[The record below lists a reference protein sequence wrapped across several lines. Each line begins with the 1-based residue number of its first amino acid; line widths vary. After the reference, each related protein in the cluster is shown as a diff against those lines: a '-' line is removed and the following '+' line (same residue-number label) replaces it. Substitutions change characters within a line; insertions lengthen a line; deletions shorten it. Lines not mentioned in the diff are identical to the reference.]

1 LRKPNVL
8 DGPRVASL
16 ASFPLRG
23 KSLVIG
29 RSLATVYACVMSA
42 QLSIAE
48 ILKHHVSLSVESYDR
63 VYLNGYLSGLQTSGG
78 LVRFLAEQRN
88 SPVPSPVVLRRMSQA
103 YSQEVE
109 QFVEEHSIPLI
120 PFERGQRKDDLANKL
135 RAKDPRR
142 DCVVF
147 VGTAQEKQTGFKGRC
162 EKRSD
167 VTLFHYSRQSVCVKH
182 YYYYIDDEDFGPLFI
197 KVGSYFP
204 YPVKV
209 CLNGHEWAKRQLDKE
224 GIQYESLDNGF
235 LSCADP
241 VRLQKICAS
250 LGPAQIEAMFHKWIC
265 RIPWHMNEED
275 RAAGYIHQLSVWQME
290 VSRTDVFDRPL
301 RGREFFEAV
310 IRENLDLG
318 RPNRVQLLFNRRLR
332 KDTPSRF
339 RTRVITDG
347 VAPNLH
353 IEYKKTGIKQYFKEN
368 RALRTETT
376 INDPLDFKIKKGL
389 KNLPA
394 LAAIARQTNL
404 RVLETERV
412 SQDCVMSP
420 HSVQRLTQPS
430 IQEDG
435 QRVPGL
441 KLTDP
446 RVAALLAALCLFLH
460 LPAGF
465 RNRQLRPHVADL
477 LGMDRDKYSAAKMS
491 YDLRR
496 LRMKGIVCRVPG
508 STRWTL
514 TPYGLRVSL
523 FVSRLHARVLRT
535 GFASANTQEITPVT
549 HPLRAAL
556 DQVETE
562 LNTILDQAR
571 RLPRAKAA

>member
-1 LRKPNVL
+1 
-8 DGPRVASL
+8 
-16 ASFPLRG
+16 
-23 KSLVIG
+23 
-29 RSLATVYACVMSA
+29 MSA
-42 QLSIAE
+42 QLTIAE
-48 ILKHHVSLSVESYDR
+48 ILKHHVSLSVESFDR
-63 VYLNGYLSGLQTSGG
+63 LYLNAYLPRLQTSGG
-78 LVRFLAEQRN
+78 LVRFLAERRN
-88 SPVPSPVVLRRMSQA
+88 SPIPSPAVLRRMSKA
-103 YSQEVE
+103 YSEEVE
-109 QFVEEHSIPLI
+109 QFVEQQSIPLI
-120 PFERGQRKDDLANKL
+120 QFERGQRKDDVANKL
-135 RAKDPRR
+135 RASDQRR

-162 EKRSD
+162 EKRNGL
-167 VTLFHYSRQSVCVKH
+167 TLFNYSRQSVHVKQ
-182 YYYYIDDEDFGPLFI
+182 YYFYIDDEDFGPMFI

-209 CLNGHEWAKRQLDKE
+209 CLNGHEWAKRQLGKE
-224 GIQYESLDNGF
+224 GIPYESLDNGF
-235 LSCADP
+235 LSCSDH
-241 VRLQKICAS
+241 VRLQTICSS
-250 LGPAQIEAMFHKWIC
+250 LGPAQIDAMFQKWIC
-265 RIPWHMNEED
+265 RIPWHMNAED
-275 RAAGYIHQLSVWQME
+275 RAAGYIHNLSVWQME
-290 VSRTDVFDRPL
+290 LSRTDVFDRPL

-318 RPNRVQLLFNRRLR
+318 RPNRIQLLFNRRLR

-404 RVLETERV
+404 RILETERV

-420 HSVQRLTQPS
+420 HGVQRLTQPS
-430 IQEDG
+430 VQKDG

-446 RVAALLAALCLFLH
+446 RVGALLAALCLFLH

-477 LGMDRDKYSAAKMS
+477 LGIDRDKYTAARMS

-496 LRMKGIVCRVPG
+496 LRMKGIVCRAPG
-508 STRWTL
+508 TTRWML

-535 GFASANTQEITPVT
+535 GFSSANIDEITPVT
-549 HPLRAAL
+549 HPLRTAL
-556 DQVETE
+556 DQVEAE
-562 LNTILDQAR
+562 VDTIIEQAK
-571 RLPRAKAA
+571 LMPREKAA

>member
-1 LRKPNVL
+1 
-8 DGPRVASL
+8 
-16 ASFPLRG
+16 
-23 KSLVIG
+23 
-29 RSLATVYACVMSA
+29 
-42 QLSIAE
+42 
-48 ILKHHVSLSVESYDR
+48 
-63 VYLNGYLSGLQTSGG
+63 
-78 LVRFLAEQRN
+78 
-88 SPVPSPVVLRRMSQA
+88 
-103 YSQEVE
+103 
-109 QFVEEHSIPLI
+109 
-120 PFERGQRKDDLANKL
+120 
-135 RAKDPRR
+135 
-142 DCVVF
+142 
-147 VGTAQEKQTGFKGRC
+147 
-162 EKRSD
+162 
-167 VTLFHYSRQSVCVKH
+167 VKH
-182 YYYYIDDEDFGPLFI
+182 YYYYIDDEDFGPMFI

-209 CLNGHEWAKRQLDKE
+209 CLNGHEWAKRQLEKE
-224 GIQYESLDNGF
+224 SIAYESLDNGF

-241 VRLQKICAS
+241 VRLQQICDS
-250 LGPAQIEAMFHKWIC
+250 LGPEQIEAMFHKWIK
-265 RIPWHMNEED
+265 RIPWHMNAQD
-275 RAAGYIHQLSVWQME
+275 RADGYIHKLSVWQME
-290 VSRTDVFDRPL
+290 LSRTDVFDRPL

-318 RPNRVQLLFNRRLR
+318 RPDRIQLLFKRRVR
-332 KDTPSRF
+332 KDTPGRF
-339 RTRVITDG
+339 KTRVITDG

-353 IEYKKTGIKQYFKEN
+353 VEYKKTGIKQYFKEN

-412 SQDCVMSP
+412 SQDCVMSAQ
-420 HSVQRLTQPS
+420 SVQRLTQPS
-430 IQEDG
+430 VHKDG

-446 RVAALLAALCLFLH
+446 RVGALLAALCLFLH

-477 LGMDRDKYSAAKMS
+477 LGLDRDKYTAANMS

-496 LRMKGIVCRVPG
+496 LRMKGIVCRVPRT
-508 STRWTL
+508 TRWTL

-523 FVSRLHARVLRT
+523 FVSRLHARVLRP
-535 GFASANTQEITPVT
+535 GFASAQTDEITPVA

-562 LNTILDQAR
+562 VNMILEQAR
-571 RLPRAKAA
+571 LTTPAKAA